1 MQLTAVAFSVTL
13 TLFFCVGQPA
23 QPGKSSHCDPLVDV
37 QGSGPGTYKER
48 GDRCEGEYEQ
58 KVSGGTGLRVASLTD
73 SYPDFKFAPGD
84 KLHLGWTVEGSP
96 ALRLRAVSLRQRLY
110 YRMDSARPAGTDTW
124 IWPADVIEQHAM
136 SSRELGLV
144 GVARRVFGKEERDV
158 YVPVRV
164 AKNAAAP
171 ADRGY
176 ILVVTPAQT
185 LSQLFL
191 SMAPLQPNGIP
202 GDYVIED
209 QDLQQGPYPGQKGIR
224 VPLPPA
230 PKPGYYAIVLAGRT
244 DNSKPVSV
252 EIATYLAR

>member
-1 MQLTAVAFSVTL
+1 MQPTAAALSATL
-13 TLFFCVGQPA
+13 TLFFCVGLPA
-23 QPGKSSHCDPLVDV
+23 QPGKPSHCDPLVAV

-58 KVSGGTGLRVASLTD
+58 KVSGGTGLRIASFTD
-73 SYPDFKFAPGD
+73 AYPDFKFAPGD
-84 KLHLGWTVEGSP
+84 TLHLGWTAEGSP
-96 ALRLRAVSLRQRLY
+96 ALRLRAVSLRPQLY
-110 YRMDSARPAGTDTW
+110 YRMDSARPAGSDTW
-124 IWPADVIEQHAM
+124 VWPANVIEMNAM
-136 SSRELGLV
+136 TSRELGLT

-164 AKNAAAP
+164 AKNTAAP

-191 SMAPLQPNGIP
+191 SMAPLKADGIP
-202 GDYVIED
+202 GDSVVED
-209 QDLQQGPYPGQKGIR
+209 QELKQGPYPGQKGIR
-224 VPLPPA
+224 VALPAA
-230 PKPGYYAIVLAGRT
+230 PKPGYYAITLAGRT
-244 DNSKPVSV
+244 DTSKPVSV